1 METTNYKETPN
12 SPFGAQ
18 GANFHHLQAAH
29 CENGVTTALL
39 HHYGITKITE
49 PLAFGIGSGLF
60 YVQLP
65 FMKVNGGPAISFRTM
80 PGLIFKRTCTALGVP
95 VTRKKYTSHEK
106 AMRELDE
113 RLAAGKPTA
122 CQVGV
127 FYLTYFPKEYRFHF
141 NAHNL
146 IVVDKQDDH
155 YYISDP
161 IMEKLVTMN
170 SYELERVRF
179 AKGAFAPRGQ
189 MYYPGDNLAEP
200 SDEQMRQGIITG
212 IKRNCRDMLM
222 IPGSF
227 GGAKGVAY
235 TGRQIKKWKNKL
247 GDEKA
252 RTYLAQLV
260 RMQEEIGT
268 GGGGFRFIYG
278 AFLQQAHAYLPVD
291 ELLDVSQQIT
301 ASGDKWRD
309 AAIQASGIY
318 KGRLGTQADYD
329 NMGNRLIEISEL
341 EKKAFK
347 KLREAIK
354 KAK

>member
-1 METTNYKETPN
+1 LEPQHTN
-12 SPFGAQ
+12 FR
-18 GANFHHLQAAH
+18 HLQAAH

-60 YVQLP
+60 YIQLP

-95 VTRKKYTSHEK
+95 VIRKKFSSHTT
-106 AMRELDE
+106 AMQQLDE
-113 RLAAGKPTA
+113 RLLAGKPTA

-146 IVVDKQDDH
+146 IVVDKIEDV

-161 IMEKLVTMN
+161 IMETIVTMN

-189 MYYPGDNLAEP
+189 MYYPGDNLSEP
-200 SDEQMRQGIITG
+200 TDEQLKNGIIKG
-212 IKRNCRDMLM
+212 IKRNCRDMLH

-227 GGAKGVAY
+227 GGVSGIAY
-235 TGRQIKKWKNKL
+235 TGRKIKKWKTKL

-252 RTYLAQLV
+252 RSYLAQLV

-278 AFLQQAHAYLPVD
+278 AFLQQAHQYLPMD
-291 ELLDVSQQIT
+291 ELLLISQQIT
-301 ASGDKWRD
+301 EAGDKWRD

-318 KGRLGTQADYD
+318 KGRLNTQADYD
-329 NMGNRLIEISEL
+329 NMGDRLIELSGI
-341 EKKAFK
+341 EKRVFQQ
-347 KLREAIK
+347 LSTLMK